1 MRVLAEWLDSTRR
14 ERGVVLM
21 GVLNTTPDSFFDG
34 GRYTDE
40 GAARAQVDRLVE
52 EGADIIDI
60 GAESSR
66 PGATPVPPAEQIA
79 RMSAALE
86 HALKRDLVVSVDTT
100 SPEVADHAL
109 SRGAR
114 LVNDVSCLANP
125 ELAAVTARHG
135 ATLVIMHC
143 RGSMQEQP
151 GFSVYP
157 DDGYVDVVTEVRAE
171 LRDARS
177 RAAAAGLA
185 PEHVWLDPGLGFK
198 KNARQSFELLS
209 RLSELGRDGAP
220 LVVGPSRKSFLATV
234 DGAPPAERLGGTI
247 AACLLAAER
256 GAAVLRVHDVRAV
269 RQALGVVRLARASGP
284 VLEAR
289 HA

>member
-1 MRVLAEWLDSTRR
+1 VRVLAEWLSSTRR

-34 GRYTDE
+34 GRYTDAS
-40 GAARAQVDRLVE
+40 AARAQVDRLAA

-66 PGATPVPPAEQIA
+66 PGAIPVPPAEQIA

-86 HALKRDLVVSVDTT
+86 HAVELGLVVSIDTT
-100 SPEVADHAL
+100 SAEVADHAL
-109 SRGAR
+109 AHGAR
-114 LVNDVSCLANP
+114 IVNDVSCLARP

-135 ATLVIMHC
+135 GTLVLMHC

-157 DDGYVDVVTEVRAE
+157 DDGYGDVVSDVRAE

-177 RAAAAGLA
+177 RATAQGLP
-185 PEHVWLDPGLGFK
+185 PEHVWFDPGLGFK

-209 RLSELGRDGAP
+209 RLPELAREEAP
-220 LVVGPSRKSFLATV
+220 LVVGPSRKSFLAVV

-247 AACLLAAER
+247 AACLLAMER
-256 GAAVLRVHDVRAV
+256 GAAVLRVHDVAVV
-269 RQALGVVRLARASGP
+269 RQALGVARLARSAP
-284 VLEAR
+284 TPEAH

>member
-1 MRVLAEWLDSTRR
+1 VRVLAEWLYSTRR

-40 GAARAQVDRLVE
+40 GAARAQVDRLAA

-66 PGATPVPPAEQIA
+66 PGATKVPPAEQIA

-86 HALKRDLVVSVDTT
+86 HAVKRDLVVSVDTT
-100 SPEVADHAL
+100 SPEVAEHAL
-109 SRGAR
+109 SRGAQ
-114 LVNDVSCLANP
+114 LVNDVSCLARP
-125 ELAAVTARHG
+125 ELAVVAARHG
-135 ATLVIMHC
+135 GTLVLMHC
-143 RGSMQEQP
+143 RGTMQEQA

-157 DDGYVDVVTEVRAE
+157 DDGYADVVSEVRSE
-171 LRDARS
+171 LRDARA
-177 RAAAAGLA
+177 RAVAQGL
-185 PEHVWLDPGLGFK
+185 PEDQVWLDPGLGFK
-198 KNARQSFELLS
+198 KNARQSFELLA
-209 RLSELGRDGAP
+209 RLPELATEGAP
-220 LVVGPSRKSFLATV
+220 LVVGPSRKSFLAVV

-247 AACLLAAER
+247 AACLLAVER
-256 GAAVLRVHDVRAV
+256 GAAVLRVHDVAAV
-269 RQALGVVRLARASGP
+269 RQALGVTRLARPAAP
-284 VLEAR
+284 AAEAQ

>member
-1 MRVLAEWLDSTRR
+1 MRVLAEWLHSTRR
-14 ERGVVLM
+14 ERGAVVM
-21 GVLNTTPDSFFDG
+21 GVVNTTPDSFFDG
-34 GRYTDE
+34 GRYLDE
-40 GAARAQVDRLVE
+40 GAARAQVERLAA

-86 HALKRDLVVSVDTT
+86 HAVNRDLVVSVDTT
-100 SPEVADHAL
+100 SPEVAEHAL
-109 SRGAR
+109 ARGAH
-114 LVNDVSCLANP
+114 LVNDVSCLARP

-143 RGSMQEQP
+143 RGNMQEQP
-151 GFSVYP
+151 GFSTYP
-157 DDGYVDVVTEVRAE
+157 DDGYADVVAEVRAE

-177 RAAAAGLA
+177 RAAAAGLS

-209 RLSELGRDGAP
+209 RLPELAQEGAP
-220 LVVGPSRKSFLATV
+220 LVVGASRKSFLAAV
-234 DGAPPAERLGGTI
+234 DGAAPADRLGGTI
-247 AACLLAAER
+247 AACLLAVER
-256 GAAVLRVHDVRAV
+256 GAAVLRVHDVAAV
-269 RQALGVVRLARASGP
+269 RQALGVTRLARPSG
-284 VLEAR
+284 LEAAR

>member
-1 MRVLAEWLDSTRR
+1 VRVLAEWLHSTRR

-34 GRYTDE
+34 GRYTDA
-40 GAARAQVDRLVE
+40 GAARAQVDRLAA

-66 PGATPVPPAEQIA
+66 PGATPVSPSEQIA

-86 HALKRDLVVSVDTT
+86 HAVQRDLVVSVDTT

-109 SRGAR
+109 THGAQ
-114 LVNDVSCLANP
+114 LVNDVSCLARP

-135 ATLVIMHC
+135 GTLIIMHC

-151 GFSVYP
+151 GFSVHP
-157 DDGYVDVVTEVRAE
+157 DDDYVDVVSEVGAE
-171 LRDARS
+171 LRDARA
-177 RAAAAGLA
+177 RAAERGLSR
-185 PEHVWLDPGLGFK
+185 ERVWLDPGLGFK

-209 RLSELGRDGAP
+209 RLPELANEGAP
-220 LVVGPSRKSFLATV
+220 LVVGASRKSFLAAV

-247 AACLLAAER
+247 AACLLAVER
-256 GAAVLRVHDVRAV
+256 GAAVLRVHDVAAV
-269 RQALGVVRLARASGP
+269 RQALGVVRLARPGARA
-284 VLEAR
+284 LEAH

>member
-1 MRVLAEWLDSTRR
+1 VRVLAEWLYSTRR

-40 GAARAQVDRLVE
+40 GAARAQVDRLAA

-66 PGATPVPPAEQIA
+66 PGATKVPPAEQIA

-86 HALKRDLVVSVDTT
+86 HAVKRDLVVSVDTT
-100 SPEVADHAL
+100 SPEVAEHAL
-109 SRGAR
+109 SRGAQ
-114 LVNDVSCLANP
+114 LVNDVSCLARP
-125 ELAAVTARHG
+125 ELAAVAARHG
-135 ATLVIMHC
+135 GTLVLMHC
-143 RGSMQEQP
+143 RGTMQEQA

-157 DDGYVDVVTEVRAE
+157 DDGYADVVSEVRSE
-171 LRDARS
+171 LRDARA
-177 RAAAAGLA
+177 RAVAQGL
-185 PEHVWLDPGLGFK
+185 PEDQVWLDPGLGFK
-198 KNARQSFELLS
+198 KNARQSFELLA
-209 RLSELGRDGAP
+209 RLPELATEGAP
-220 LVVGPSRKSFLATV
+220 LVVGPSRKSFLAVV

-247 AACLLAAER
+247 AACLLAVER
-256 GAAVLRVHDVRAV
+256 GAAVLRVHDVAAV
-269 RQALGVVRLARASGP
+269 RQALGVTRLARPAAP
-284 VLEAR
+284 AAEAQ